1 MLGFHCHS
9 GFSLVVA
16 RGGRSLVE
24 GRGFLIE
31 GASPVAEHGLWA
43 VEASVVVM
51 PGLSCFPA
59 CGIFPGLGLDP
70 GLLPWQADSLPLSHH
85 GSPLVFKIKF
95 SYPLQTVFQE

>member
-1 MLGFHCHS
+1 MLGFHCRS
-9 GFSLVVA
+9 GFSLVVV
-16 RGGRSLVE
+16 RGGRSLVG

-31 GASPVAEHGLWA
+31 GASPVAEHRLWA
-43 VEASVVVM
+43 VEASVVVI

-59 CGIFPGLGLDP
+59 CGIFLGLGLDP
-70 GLLPWQADSLPLSHH
+70 GLLPWQVDSLPLSHH